1 MDRDSLQTS
10 TLLYHRPF
18 NASNFTWNWTEKATP
33 AVLEGSSQK
42 EQQYA
47 DIQSKRSSQ
56 KVISE

>member
-18 NASNFTWNWTEKATP
+18 NASNFTWNWTENPLRKLLRLS
-33 AVLEGSSQK
+33 LEGSRQK

-47 DIQSKRSSQ
+47 DI
-56 KVISE
+56 